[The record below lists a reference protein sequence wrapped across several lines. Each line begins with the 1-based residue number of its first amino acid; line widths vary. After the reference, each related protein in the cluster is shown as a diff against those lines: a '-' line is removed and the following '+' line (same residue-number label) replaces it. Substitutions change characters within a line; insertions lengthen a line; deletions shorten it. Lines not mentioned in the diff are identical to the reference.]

1 MTWQGNCMERAVVV
15 QQLENRVIAMGKY
28 LLDPTATPLGTDLE
42 KICAQYHVKALRY
55 RRGKKRFISKVAIR
69 GILFL

>member
-1 MTWQGNCMERAVVV
+1 MERAVVV

-55 RRGKKRFISKVAIR
+55 R
-69 GILFL
+69 